1 MNLNKKNGS
10 RLAQFMF
17 FNEKKIIVKFIFSLF
32 FLVSFSGF
40 SVEVNDVYT
49 VKVATDSSLENGLQ
63 KAFEL
68 VLIRASGQTDFNNPV
83 IQKAKKSAKKF
94 VVQYGYIEQQGEK
107 FIQVTFN
114 KDSID
119 NLLKQVG
126 LPLWGSLRPLTL
138 IWLAKESDFHAELIN
153 ENNQL
158 IQESRILDIVEQR
171 AVPLLFP
178 MLDLDDMLQIS
189 AADVWGGFVGN
200 VQEASA
206 RYEADQMVLAKLFK
220 VSADNYELQWKI
232 YSLKDNGN
240 VIVPLIDGAITWN
253 NEVELLAN
261 WVNKLSDVI
270 AERFAFKSLV
280 NESNMIDFEV
290 YNITDLQSVIEA
302 EKSLRSMTVV
312 NNAIL
317 KSLTINGAVFEV
329 QLSDKSEM
337 FYLAL
342 QLNKQF
348 KLIEQKQEYTDELL
362 GNEISHDQAND
373 ISHSYMWIK

>member
-1 MNLNKKNGS
+1 
-10 RLAQFMF
+10 MF

-348 KLIEQKQEYTDELL
+348 KLMEQKQEYTDELL